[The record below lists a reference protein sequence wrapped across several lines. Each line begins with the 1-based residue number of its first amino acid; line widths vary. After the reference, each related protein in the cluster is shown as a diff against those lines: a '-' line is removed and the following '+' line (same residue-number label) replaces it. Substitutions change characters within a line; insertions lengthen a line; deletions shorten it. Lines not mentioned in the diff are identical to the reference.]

1 MIKEGF
7 HFLHLIYEVQ
17 LINTKEEQ
25 CSVQQ
30 HIVNDVAQEKRTT
43 LILKKKKRMT
53 GIWRYILKVC
63 QWRLDH
69 QQSIPEKRRWASF
82 TSTDVTKR
90 ICE

>member
-43 LILKKKKRMT
+43 LILKKKKKNDWYLEIHTESMPMEIRSPAIHPREKT
-53 GIWRYILKVC
+53 VGIIHKY
-63 QWRLDH
+63 
-69 QQSIPEKRRWASF
+69 
-82 TSTDVTKR
+82 
-90 ICE
+90 